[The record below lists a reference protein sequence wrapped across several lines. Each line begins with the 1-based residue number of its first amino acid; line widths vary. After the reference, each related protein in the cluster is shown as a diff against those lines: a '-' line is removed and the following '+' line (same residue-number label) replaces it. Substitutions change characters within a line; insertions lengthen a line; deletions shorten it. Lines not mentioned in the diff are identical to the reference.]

1 MIINNIDLITQT
13 QTINDVIVKS
23 AKSTKTVKT
32 VKLSKNCTKTGKEKN
47 TKINNTKNDMNDIIF
62 SDFNKIYCN
71 KQTIAELNK
80 IGDKY
85 NIKWKNKKKA
95 DIQQECYTFLKNSYY
110 VAKIQNVWKRFFIR
124 NFNKTHG
131 PAIFKRSLCNN
142 VEDFLTTET
151 MNEID
156 YYFFISYKDIDGFI
170 YGFNIISLFNLIKK
184 KDLKNPYTRNIFS
197 PELILMVERRIH
209 YNKLLNKTYHE
220 INESCRKMTID
231 DKLNEL
237 FQKIDSLGNYSQ
249 SEWITSLNTFYLRK
263 FIIELF
269 DIWNYRAQILNETK
283 IIICPPF
290 GSPFREIP
298 MHIIS
303 SNIYIDIITIKKYC
317 YTLINALINSAISAQ
332 NQNLGAIYVL
342 TALTLVNSEA
352 ANALPW
358 LFQSVI

>member
-1 MIINNIDLITQT
+1 MTDTITF
-13 QTINDVIVKS
+13 I
-23 AKSTKTVKT
+23 
-32 VKLSKNCTKTGKEKN
+32 
-47 TKINNTKNDMNDIIF
+47 
-62 SDFNKIYCN
+62 DFNKIYCN
-71 KQTIAELNK
+71 KYTVMQLKK
-80 IGDKY
+80 IGDKF
-85 NIKWKNKKKA
+85 NIKWKSKKKA
-95 DIQQECYTFLKNSYY
+95 DIQNECFTFLKKSYFA
-110 VAKIQNVWKRFFIR
+110 AKIQKIWRNYFIR
-124 NFNKTHG
+124 LFNNTHG
-131 PAIFKRSLCNN
+131 PALFKRSICNN
-142 VEDFLTTET
+142 LEDFLTTET

-156 YYFFISYKDIDGFI
+156 YYFFVSYKDTDGFI

-220 INESCRKMTID
+220 INDTSNTRKMTMTID
-231 DKLNEL
+231 DKINEL
-237 FQKIDSLGNYSQ
+237 FQKIDSFGNYSQ
-249 SEWITSLNTFYLRK
+249 SEWLTSLNNFYLRK

-283 IIICPPF
+283 LVICPPF

-298 MHIIS
+298 MHIITS
-303 SNIYIDIITIKKYC
+303 TMYIDINTMKKYC
-317 YTLINALINSAISAQ
+317 YTIVNALINSAETTQ

>member
-1 MIINNIDLITQT
+1 MN
-13 QTINDVIVKS
+13 KM
-23 AKSTKTVKT
+23 
-32 VKLSKNCTKTGKEKN
+32 
-47 TKINNTKNDMNDIIF
+47 TKINIIF
-62 SDFNKIYCN
+62 ADFNKIYCN
-71 KQTIAELNK
+71 KYTIADLKK

-85 NIKWKNKKKA
+85 NIKWKNKKKN

-110 VAKIQNVWKRFFIR
+110 VAKIQKLWKTFFIR

-131 PAIFKRSLCNN
+131 PAIFKRSICNN

-151 MNEID
+151 MKEID

-290 GSPFREIP
+290 GTPFREIP

-303 SNIYIDIITIKKYC
+303 SNIYIDILTIKKYC

>member
-1 MIINNIDLITQT
+1 MNEHEII
-13 QTINDVIVKS
+13 S
-23 AKSTKTVKT
+23 FA
-32 VKLSKNCTKTGKEKN
+32 
-47 TKINNTKNDMNDIIF
+47 
-62 SDFNKIYCN
+62 DFNKVYCN
-71 KQTIAELNK
+71 KYTIMKLKE
-80 IGDKY
+80 IGLKF

-95 DIQQECYTFLKNSYY
+95 EIQTECFSFLKNSYY
-110 VAKIQNVWKRFFIR
+110 VAKIQKIWRKYFIR
-124 NFNKTHG
+124 IFNKTQG
-131 PAIFKRSLCNN
+131 PAIFKRSTCNN

-151 MNEID
+151 MKEID

-197 PELILMVERRIH
+197 PELILMVEKRIH
-209 YNKLLNKTYHE
+209 YNKLLKKTYHE
-220 INESCRKMTID
+220 INDSCRKMTID
-231 DKLNEL
+231 DKINEL
-237 FQKIDSLGNYSQ
+237 FQKIDSFGNYSQ
-249 SEWITSLNTFYLRK
+249 SEWLTSLNSFYLRK
-263 FIIELF
+263 FILELF

-290 GSPFREIP
+290 GTPFREIP

-303 SNIYIDIITIKKYC
+303 STAYVDIITIKKYC
-317 YTLINALINSAISAQ
+317 YTIVNTLINSAESVQ

>member
-1 MIINNIDLITQT
+1 MTETITF
-13 QTINDVIVKS
+13 
-23 AKSTKTVKT
+23 A
-32 VKLSKNCTKTGKEKN
+32 
-47 TKINNTKNDMNDIIF
+47 
-62 SDFNKIYCN
+62 DFNKIYCN
-71 KQTIAELNK
+71 KYTILQLK
-80 IGDKY
+80 QIGDKF
-85 NIKWKNKKKA
+85 NTKWKSKKKT
-95 DIQQECYTFLKNSYY
+95 DIQNECFSFLKKSYY
-110 VAKIQNVWKRFFIR
+110 VAKIQKIWRNYFIR
-124 NFNKTHG
+124 LFNKTLG
-131 PAIFKRSLCNN
+131 PAGFTRSICNN
-142 VEDFLTTET
+142 LEDFLTTES

-156 YYFFISYKDIDGFI
+156 YYFFVSYKDTDGFI

-220 INESCRKMTID
+220 INDTSNSRKMTMTID
-231 DKLNEL
+231 DKINEL
-237 FQKIDSLGNYSQ
+237 FQKIDSFGNYSQ
-249 SEWITSLNTFYLRK
+249 SEWLTSLNNFYLRK

-283 IIICPPF
+283 LVICPPF
-290 GSPFREIP
+290 GTPFREIP

-303 SNIYIDIITIKKYC
+303 STMYIEINIIKKYC
-317 YTLINALINSAISAQ
+317 YTIVNALINSAESAQ

>member
-1 MIINNIDLITQT
+1 
-13 QTINDVIVKS
+13 
-23 AKSTKTVKT
+23 
-32 VKLSKNCTKTGKEKN
+32 
-47 TKINNTKNDMNDIIF
+47 MNDISF
-62 SDFNKIYCN
+62 DDFNKIYCN
-71 KQTIAELNK
+71 KYTIPQLKK
-80 IGDKY
+80 IGEKFCM
-85 NIKWKNKKKA
+85 KWKSKKKN

-110 VAKIQNVWKRFFIR
+110 VSKIQKLWRNFFIR
-124 NFNKTHG
+124 TFNKTQG

-142 VEDFLTTET
+142 MEDFLTTET
-151 MNEID
+151 MKEID
-156 YYFFISYKDIDGFI
+156 YYFFVSFKDTDGFI

-220 INESCRKMTID
+220 INDSCRKMTID

-237 FQKIDSLGNYSQ
+237 FEKIDSLGNYSQ
-249 SEWITSLNTFYLRK
+249 SEWLTSLNSFYLRK
-263 FIIELF
+263 FILELF

-283 IIICPPF
+283 IGICPPF
-290 GSPFREIP
+290 GTPFREIP

-303 SNIYIDIITIKKYC
+303 SHVYVDIITIKKYC
-317 YTLINALINSAISAQ
+317 YTIVNNLINSAQIAQ

>member
-1 MIINNIDLITQT
+1 MNKTNTHVINNIELNQTHIINN
-13 QTINDVIVKS
+13 VIKPLNIS
-23 AKSTKTVKT
+23 I
-32 VKLSKNCTKTGKEKN
+32 KNISCNVSHSKEKN
-47 TKINNTKNDMNDIIF
+47 KKSKESIVHTNIKF
-62 SDFNKIYCN
+62 ADFNKVYCN
-71 KQTIAELNK
+71 KYTIADLKK
-80 IGDKY
+80 IGDKH
-85 NIKWKNKKKA
+85 NIKWKNKKKS
-95 DIQQECYTFLKNSYY
+95 DIQQECFSFLKNSYY
-110 VAKIQNVWKRFFIR
+110 VAKIQKLWRHYFIR

-131 PAIFKRSLCNN
+131 PAIFKLSICNN

-156 YYFFISYKDIDGFI
+156 YYFFVSYKDTDGFI

-231 DKLNEL
+231 DKMNEL

-249 SEWITSLNTFYLRK
+249 SEWLTSLNSFYLRK

-290 GSPFREIP
+290 GTPFREIP

-303 SNIYIDIITIKKYC
+303 SNIFIDILTIKKYC
-317 YTLINALINSAISAQ
+317 YTLINALINSAEISQ

-342 TALTLVNSEA
+342 TALTLINSEA